1 MSLVEQ
7 TIIAKKA
14 ALAASVSAPLSA
26 LAGRC
31 AATWNHADG
40 LDDLLAAAIGSI
52 QNCHALYCWNLS
64 SIAISSMIEP
74 HNRLPHWRGR
84 DLSGRPYLKNHL
96 PFQGVMLSSVYES
109 VLSHKPCITALQAVR
124 RGDELLGFIAADFAV
139 DDLLDDLE
147 LVAAEPGW
155 RQFRGDPAVR
165 GTLFLQTRVPSLLDE
180 HIDDVMESVAQLIEH
195 HGIFHAKIHFSSG
208 RCSFW
213 LYDDPY
219 NYRIHG
225 VDEIVNPELLLA
237 YPVRS
242 YPEKAV
248 ITPHKVREVF
258 RRFRTLRFTDET
270 IYLRSSSINVMNGML
285 GLTFSCDGSHYM
297 PVDEFL
303 AKDLAFWIGPSA
315 ASPSAV
321 SAVEAER
328 LSA

>member
-14 ALAASVSAPLSA
+14 ALAASVHTPLSA

-31 AATWNHADG
+31 SASWDNADE
-40 LDDLLAAAIGSI
+40 LDEQLSAAIGTI
-52 QNCHALYCWNLS
+52 INCHALYCWNLS
-64 SIAISSMIEP
+64 SIAVSSMIEP
-74 HNRLPHWRGR
+74 HSRLPHWRGR

-109 VLSHKPCITALQAVR
+109 VLCHKPCITALQAVR

-139 DDLLDDLE
+139 DDLLDDMQLI
-147 LVAAEPGW
+147 AAEPGW

-237 YPVRS
+237 YPVRP

-248 ITPHKVREVF
+248 ITPQKVREVF

-297 PVDEFL
+297 PVDDFL
-303 AKDLAFWIGPSA
+303 GKDLAFWIGPSA
-315 ASPSAV
+315 AVNA
-321 SAVEAER
+321 ETER